1 MSAESISQKYCPTCG
16 SKISESATRCSV
28 CGRYLTPSAKPE
40 TQKTVKSPKLPML
53 TLNLPLA
60 IGFFVIL
67 VAIGAAV
74 TFLLL
79 RSTGN
84 VVLPTPTVTAT
95 ATSTITPTPTE
106 TPTETPAPTATP
118 LPPVTVT
125 VGEGQYCSYFA
136 AVYHVSIPSI
146 IELNKL
152 DANCSVFVGKTILIP
167 QPTYTPTPAPT
178 KTLSADQATQAA
190 CGLEYYTVKAGDTLD
205 GIANA
210 YAISKDGLRSWNGMT
225 SDTLYAGSMIII
237 PRCESLPT
245 AGPTPTPT
253 TPPPY
258 PAVNLLLPVDGAP
271 YSGANDA
278 VTLQWASVGTLRQNE
293 FYKVTVEDVT
303 AGGGRKIEAF
313 VTDTSYIITVNFRPL
328 ETIPHVMRWY
338 VEPVRQT
345 GSDPQGNPVYTS
357 AGAVSQPRIFTWS
370 GVGAVTPTP

>member
-16 SKISESATRCSV
+16 SKINESATRCSV
-28 CGRYLTPSAKPE
+28 CGRYLTPAAKPE

-53 TLNLPLA
+53 TLNLPVA

-67 VAIGAAV
+67 VAIGAAL

-84 VVLPTPTVTAT
+84 VVLPTPTITAT
-95 ATSTITPTPTE
+95 VTSTITPTATE
-106 TPTETPAPTATP
+106 TPTSTPVPTATP

-125 VGEGQYCSYFA
+125 VGAGQTCSYFA
-136 AVYHVSIPSI
+136 AVYDVTVPSI

-152 DANCSVFVGKTILIP
+152 DPNCTVYQGKTILIP
-167 QPTYTPTPAPT
+167 QPTTTPTPEAT

-190 CGLEYYTVKAGDTLD
+190 CEKITYKVQSGDTVA
-205 GIANA
+205 GIAA
-210 YAISKDGLRSWNGMT
+210 LYAISKDGLKAWNGLT
-225 SDTLYAGSMIII
+225 TDTLYSGTTIII
-237 PRCESLPT
+237 PLCERLPT
-245 AGPTPTPT
+245 SGPTPTPT

-271 YSGANDA
+271 YSGANDS
-278 VTLQWASVGTLRQNE
+278 VTLQWASVGSLRQNE
-293 FYKVTVEDVT
+293 FYKVSVEDVT
-303 AGGGRKIEAF
+303 AGGGRKIEAY
-313 VTDTSYIITVNFRPL
+313 VTDTSYIVTANFRPL
-328 ETIPHVMRWY
+328 DTTPHVMRWY
-338 VEPVRQT
+338 IEPVRQT
-345 GSDPQGNPVYTS
+345 GSDPQGNPVYAS

>member
-53 TLNLPLA
+53 TLNLPVA

-95 ATSTITPTPTE
+95 VTSTITPTPTE

-125 VGEGQYCSYFA
+125 VGLGQTCSYFA
-136 AVYHVSIPSI
+136 VVYNVTVPSI
-146 IELNKL
+146 IDLNKL
-152 DANCSVFVGKTILIP
+152 DPNCTVYQGKTILIP
-167 QPTYTPTPAPT
+167 QPTYTPTPEAT
-178 KTLSADQATQAA
+178 KTLSADQATQSA
-190 CGLEYYTVKAGDTLD
+190 CEKITYKVQSGDTIA
-205 GIANA
+205 GIAAN
-210 YAISKDGLRSWNGMT
+210 YAISEDGLRAWNGIT
-225 SDTLYAGSMIII
+225 SNNLYSGTTIII
-237 PRCESLPT
+237 PLCERLPT
-245 AGPTPTPT
+245 SGPTPTPT